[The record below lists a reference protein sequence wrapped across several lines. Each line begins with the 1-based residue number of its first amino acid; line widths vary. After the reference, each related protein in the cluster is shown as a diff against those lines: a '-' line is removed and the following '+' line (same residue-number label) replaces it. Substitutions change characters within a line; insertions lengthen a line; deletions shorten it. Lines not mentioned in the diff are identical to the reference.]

1 MRFDGRKCS
10 VSGVA
15 TPILGVLPLCCGV
28 LRQLALAVAVGL
40 LMGSFALGQTRTYRS
55 ITWEKLKAS
64 GPELKQIG
72 WLAVRHARDVES
84 SPWSVGC
91 ETLDRDQAKFS
102 VYKDYV
108 GELGVKHARLQSGW
122 AKCEKQK
129 GVYDF
134 AWLDQCV
141 YGLDEQGV
149 QPWMCLCYGNPLYG
163 SDIHLGAGVA
173 ALASSEEAMTAW
185 LKCVEATVN
194 RYKGTVNQWEVW
206 NEPNGHGCEE
216 YAVLLMRTAEAIKKV
231 QPDAGVMGLSL
242 AGIDLKFTAGVLDIL
257 KKNEKLDCI
266 DSLTYHPYTRNPD
279 TSYSTV
285 DKLKQL
291 VESYNPNIKLYQG
304 ENGCPSILEWTH
316 ALSQYPWTEYSQAKW
331 FLRRMAGDRVRG
343 IPSSVFTIIDLRYP
357 NMLQSFG
364 LIRSN
369 LLHQFIYKRPAY
381 YAVQHMAGFFD
392 VTVKP
397 AGLLPHQ
404 SDCPREMTVAGF
416 EKDGTSVVLIW
427 QCDEV
432 PSDAVEW
439 EPVDLTIQRATFH
452 DPVYVEMITG
462 KVYELDRSAWKAEGE
477 TVTFT
482 KLPVWDSPMM
492 IAERSQVGVRKD
504 VQ

>member
-1 MRFDGRKCS
+1 MQYDGRERLA
-10 VSGVA
+10 SGVA
-15 TPILGVLPLCCGV
+15 VPIVGALPGRDRYVRRLV
-28 LRQLALAVAVGL
+28 LALAVGL
-40 LMGSFALGQTRTYRS
+40 LAASSAFGQTRTYRS

-64 GPELKQIG
+64 GSELKQIG
-72 WLAVRHARDVES
+72 WLAARHAKDVES

-129 GVYDF
+129 GVYQF
-134 AWLDQCV
+134 AWLDECV

-149 QPWMCLCYGNPLYG
+149 EPWMCLCYGNPLYG

-173 ALASSEEAMTAW
+173 AVADSEEAMAAW
-185 LKCVEATVN
+185 LKYVEATVN
-194 RYKGTVNQWEVW
+194 RYKGTVHRWEVW

-216 YAVLLMRTAEAIKKV
+216 YASLLMRTADAIKRV
-231 QPDAGVMGLSL
+231 DPDAEVMGLSL
-242 AGIDLKFTAGVLDIL
+242 AGIDLKFTAGVLDLL
-257 KKNEKLDCI
+257 KKNGNLDCI
-266 DSLTYHPYTRNPD
+266 DWLTYHPYTRNPD
-279 TSYSTV
+279 TSYSGV

-304 ENGCPSILEWTH
+304 ENGCPSALEWTH
-316 ALSQYPWTEYSQAKW
+316 ALARYPWTEYSQAKW

-369 LLHQFIYKRPAY
+369 LLHQFIYKRPSY

-392 VTVKP
+392 DTVKP
-397 AGLLPHQ
+397 VGLLPHE
-404 SDCPREMTVAGF
+404 SDGTREITVAGF
-416 EKDGTSVVLIW
+416 DKDGASVLLIW

-432 PSDAVEW
+432 PSDALQW
-439 EPVDLTIQRATFH
+439 DPVDLTIRHAKFQN
-452 DPVYVEMITG
+452 PVYVEMITG
-462 KVYELDRSAWKAEGE
+462 KVYELDRSRWKAEGE

-482 KLPVWDSPMM
+482 KLPVWDSPVMV
-492 IAERSQVGVRKD
+492 AERSQVD
-504 VQ
+504 LED